1 MHDAAPAADQEPAP
15 HVAHDDP
22 LRYDP
27 PRHVAVPTKAA
38 PPAATDQ
45 YAPETGFVSP
55 AAKHTFFTPI
65 VVPSKAAPEY
75 VKEYDAADTS
85 SCCVAVAAVHPEQP
99 ASAGVTTPALHTPK
113 KPPRT

>member
-1 MHDAAPAADQEPAP
+1 VPAAQSVQDAAPAADHDPAP

-45 YAPETGFVSP
+45 CEPAVGFVRP
-55 AAKHTFFTPI
+55 AAKHTFLVPI
-65 VVPSKAAPEY
+65 VVPSKAVPE
-75 VKEYDAADTS
+75 
-85 SCCVAVAAVHPEQP
+85 
-99 ASAGVTTPALHTPK
+99 
-113 KPPRT
+113 